1 MITTTQKRGPL
12 KTNQMEA
19 PTKRNRIQTKA
30 GTSKPI
36 PNTRIFIETNVN
48 EYERRMR
55 KHKEYLSSLNRLIIA
70 LNEFREVDINEADEI
85 IKDPILFAQ
94 KVVLW
99 SKRKV
104 NSMSLSYQKLVS
116 VLEIDVVELEMLARE
131 HSKLNPND
139 YHEPSIEDFKVYT
152 NRLDQVE
159 RLNSLNGMIEC
170 LNALKSTEDDWNITQ
185 MKSALIKSMKG
196 RFVSSPDSIFEPKP
210 NLNYILN
217 GKVM

>member
-1 MITTTQKRGPL
+1 
-12 KTNQMEA
+12 MET
-19 PTKRNRIQTKA
+19 PTKRNRTKTKV
-30 GTSKPI
+30 GSSKPEQ
-36 PNTRIFIETNVN
+36 NRTRVFIETNVR
-48 EYERRMR
+48 EYDMRMKR
-55 KHKEYLSSLNRLIIA
+55 HKEYLSSLNRLVIA
-70 LNEFREVDINEADEI
+70 LNEFRDVDLSEAEAINN
-85 IKDPILFAQ
+85 DPILFSQ
-94 KVVLW
+94 KAVLW
-99 SKRKV
+99 SKRNV

-116 VLEIDVVELEMLARE
+116 VLEMDVVELEMLARE